1 MTLKRVLAAA
11 FKYHGGPPLS
21 ETEFVAA
28 LALERGWFTPD
39 EARDLIERARN
50 DGLLTGEA
58 DALSATFDVSDI
70 AVPADFEPD
79 SAELTEAVPLFE
91 RMVDAVEG
99 TGRDRQGVVAGIN
112 ELQHS
117 LSVSSDAA
125 AILYAHQSGLD
136 VESAATE
143 LKRNL
148 EQTHR
153 I

>member
-11 FKYHGGPPLS
+11 FKYHGGSPLS
-21 ETEFVAA
+21 ETELVAA
-28 LALERGWFTPD
+28 LALERGWVTPD

-50 DGLLTGEA
+50 DGLLSGED

-79 SAELTEAVPLFE
+79 SAELTDAVSLFE
-91 RMVDAVEG
+91 RMVDRVAE

-117 LSVSSDAA
+117 LDVSSDAA
-125 AILYAHQSGLD
+125 ALLYAHQAGLD
-136 VESAATE
+136 VESAASE
-143 LKRNL
+143 LKREI
-148 EQTHR
+148 EQGPLT
-153 I
+153 